1 MIGLVIPQLE
11 DLWFREQLIGDE
23 ATMAYNKKWG
33 GTIAFP
39 RSRWEDW
46 YARWVANPQHKRLYR
61 YILNEEHLFV
71 GETAYHFDES
81 RQVYIADIIVMAK
94 YRGKGYGSA
103 GLKLLCDCAKET
115 GIQCLYD
122 DIAVDNPVIALF
134 LKQGFREEY
143 RTEDFVMLKKVLSI

>member
-1 MIGLVIPQLE
+1 M
-11 DLWFREQLIGDE
+11 
-23 ATMAYNKKWG
+23 
-33 GTIAFP
+33 
-39 RSRWEDW
+39 
-46 YARWVANPQHKRLYR
+46 
-61 YILNEEHLFV
+61 
-71 GETAYHFDES
+71 
-81 RQVYIADIIVMAK
+81 YIADIIVMAK

-122 DIAVDNPVIALF
+122 DIAVDNPAIALF